1 MEDYYK
7 KMPQRSPEEIQAEL
21 HLIARY
27 KETSD
32 LSILGD
38 LYKNYMTLVYGV
50 CLKYFKNK
58 DESEDGVMQIFE
70 ALVEKLK
77 THEVNN
83 FKSWLYV
90 LTKNH
95 CLMHLRSQK
104 TKLQK
109 INADINDPIM
119 ENSLMMH
126 HTDGVSVEDSLVKLE
141 SCIEELQ
148 NEQKICVQLF
158 YLEKRS
164 YKEIT
169 ETTDFDLKKV
179 KSHIQNGKRNLKTCI
194 ERKSE

>member
-1 MEDYYK
+1 
-7 KMPQRSPEEIQAEL
+7 MPQRSPEEIQAEL
-21 HLIARY
+21 RLIDSY
-27 KETSD
+27 KDTGD

-38 LYKNYMTLVYGV
+38 LYKGYMPLVYGV
-50 CLKYFKNK
+50 CLKYFKDK
-58 DESEDGVMQIFE
+58 DESEDAVMQIFE
-70 ALVEKLK
+70 TLVIKLK

-95 CLMHLRSQK
+95 CLMYLRSQK
-104 TKLQK
+104 GKLQK

-119 ENSLMMH
+119 ENSLMVH
-126 HTDGVSVEDSLVKLE
+126 HTDGVSVEDNLVKLE

-148 NEQKICVQLF
+148 KEQKICVQLF

-169 ETTDFDLKKV
+169 ETTDFELKKV
-179 KSHIQNGKRNLKTCI
+179 KSYIQNGKRNLKTCI